1 MATLKTNSHDG
12 VLTVT
17 IDRPGKRNALSR
29 EVLAELA
36 EIFTAA
42 AQDDDLKAAIVTA
55 AGDKCFAA
63 GGDLKDLASVRT
75 QDGARAMADGAK
87 QAFETIRRFPV
98 PVIAAL
104 NGDALGGGAE
114 LAVACDFRVFAHH
127 ARIGF
132 VQGRLNISTAWGG
145 GVDLM
150 RLVGPAIGLRLLS
163 RSELVAGPDA
173 VAIGLGDATASPD
186 QPLADLVADF
196 LEPIKRQAPQTLRAF
211 KAMAIAAR
219 FGDSRTDMLRLETET
234 FSETWVHDD
243 HWAAA
248 EMLLGGKKGRRM
260 P

>member
-1 MATLKTNSHDG
+1 MATLKIDSQDG
-12 VLTVT
+12 VITVT
-17 IDRPGKRNALSR
+17 INRPEKRNALSR

-36 EIFTAA
+36 ETFTDAA
-42 AQDDDLKAAIVTA
+42 RDDGLRAAVVTG
-55 AGDKCFAA
+55 AGVKCFAA
-63 GGDLKDLASVRT
+63 GGDLRDLEGIRT
-75 QDGARAMADGAK
+75 RKGAREMADDAK
-87 QAFETIRRFPV
+87 QAFEAIRRFPV
-98 PVIAAL
+98 PVVAAL

-127 ARIGF
+127 AHIGF

-150 RLVGPAIGLRLLS
+150 RLVGPAVGLRLLS
-163 RSELVAGPDA
+163 RSELIDGPEA

-186 QPLADLVADF
+186 QPLDDLVADF
-196 LEPIKRQAPQTLRAF
+196 LAPLKAQAPQALRAF

-219 FGDSRTDMLRLETET
+219 FGESRADMLRLETET

-248 EMLLGGKKGRRM
+248 ETLLGGRK
-260 P
+260 

>member
-1 MATLKTNSHDG
+1 MATLKTDSQDG
-12 VLTVT
+12 VITVT

-42 AQDDDLKAAIVTA
+42 ARDDGLKAAVVTG

-63 GGDLKDLASVRT
+63 GGDLKDLGSIRT
-75 QDGARAMADGAK
+75 LDGARAMADGAK
-87 QAFETIRRFPV
+87 QSFEAIRRFPV
-98 PVIAAL
+98 PVLAAL

-150 RLVGPAIGLRLLS
+150 RLVGPAVGLRLLS
-163 RSELVAGPDA
+163 MGEMIAGPEA
-173 VAIGLGDATASPD
+173 IRIGLGDATASLGQTLD
-186 QPLADLVADF
+186 DLVADF
-196 LEPIKRQAPQTLRAF
+196 LAPIKAQAPQALRAF
-211 KAMAIAAR
+211 KAMAMAAR
-219 FGDSRTDMLRLETET
+219 FGESRADMLRLETET
-234 FSETWVHDD
+234 FIETWVHDD

-248 EMLLGGKKGRRM
+248 ETLLGGHK
-260 P
+260 

>member
-1 MATLKTNSHDG
+1 MATLKTGSLDG
-12 VLTVT
+12 VITVT
-17 IDRPGKRNALSR
+17 IDRPEKRNALSR

-36 EIFTAA
+36 QTFTAA
-42 AQDDDLKAAIVTA
+42 AEDEGLKAAVVTG

-63 GGDLKDLASVRT
+63 GGDLKDLESVRT
-75 QDGARAMADGAK
+75 RDDARAMADGAK
-87 QAFETIRRFPV
+87 QAFEIIRRFPV
-98 PVIAAL
+98 PVVAAL

-114 LAVACDFRVFAHH
+114 LAVACDFRLFAHH

-150 RLVGPAIGLRLLS
+150 RLVGPAVGLRLLS
-163 RSELVAGPDA
+163 RSEMIAGPDA

-196 LEPIKRQAPQTLRAF
+196 LEPIKAQAPQALRAF

-219 FGDSRTDMLRLETET
+219 FGESRADMLRLETET
-234 FSETWVHDD
+234 FIETWVHDD

-248 EMLLGGKKGRRM
+248 EALLGGRK
-260 P
+260 

>member
-1 MATLKTNSHDG
+1 MATLKIDSQDG
-12 VLTVT
+12 VITVT
-17 IDRPGKRNALSR
+17 INRPEKRNALSR

-36 EIFTAA
+36 EMFTDAA
-42 AQDDDLKAAIVTA
+42 CDDGLKAAVVTG

-63 GGDLKDLASVRT
+63 GGDLKDLEGIRT
-75 QDGARAMADGAK
+75 RKGAREMADDAK
-87 QAFETIRRFPV
+87 QAFEAIRRFLV
-98 PVIAAL
+98 PVVAAL

-127 ARIGF
+127 AHIGF

-150 RLVGPAIGLRLLS
+150 RLVGPAVGLRLLS
-163 RSELVAGPDA
+163 RSELIDGPEA
-173 VAIGLGDATASPD
+173 VAIDLGDAIASPD
-186 QPLADLVADF
+186 QPLDDLVADF
-196 LEPIKRQAPQTLRAF
+196 LAPLKAQAPQALRAF

-219 FGDSRTDMLRLETET
+219 FGESRADMLRLETET

-248 EMLLGGKKGRRM
+248 ETLLGGRK
-260 P
+260 